1 MTLDA
6 LIPGGYRRYVALGD
20 SLTEGVGD
28 PDLTRPNGVR
38 GWADRVAEVLADTNY
53 EFRYANLAVRGTR
66 LDELVSGQLPR
77 ALSLEPDLV
86 SIYAGS
92 VDIVRP
98 RVDLDAV
105 LHTYDETIRR
115 LTSSG
120 AKTLVFTAY
129 GARSTALAKLL
140 RGRFAVYNEAVRDM
154 AHRHG
159 ATIVDYWRMTEYDD
173 PGYWSPDRSRLA
185 TPGHEL
191 MAIKVLDILGV
202 RHGLPTPKPFER
214 AGSEADLKRLDKVIR
229 LKNMALPWLVR
240 RLAHRSE
247 TEVLPARYPVLT
259 RPPETPR
266 SAWFT
271 QPGRRGVASSSHL
284 RT

>member
-28 PDLTRPNGVR
+28 PDTDRPNGVR
-38 GWADRVAEVLADTNY
+38 GWADRVAEVLASANPD
-53 EFRYANLAVRGTR
+53 FKYANLAVRGTR
-66 LDELVSGQLPR
+66 MDQVATDQLPR
-77 ALSLEPDLV
+77 ALSLQPDLV
-86 SIYAGS
+86 TIYAGS

-105 LHTYDETIRR
+105 FHTYDEVIGR
-115 LTSSG
+115 LTDSG
-120 AKTLVFTAY
+120 AKVLVFTAY

-140 RGRFAVYNEAVRDM
+140 RGRFAVYNEAVRDI
-154 AHRHG
+154 AQRRN

-173 PGYWSPDRSRLA
+173 PGYWSPDRSRLD

-191 MAIKVLDILGV
+191 MAIKVLDIIGV
-202 RHGLPTPKPFER
+202 RHPLPSPVPAQRATPAEMR
-214 AGSEADLKRLDKVIR
+214 RLDHMIR

-240 RLAHRSE
+240 RLAHRPE
-247 TEVLPARYPVLT
+247 TDVLPARYPVLT
-259 RPPETPR
+259 RPTEAFPT
-266 SAWFT
+266 SWFT
-271 QPGRRGVASSSHL
+271 HHRRRGVASSSHL